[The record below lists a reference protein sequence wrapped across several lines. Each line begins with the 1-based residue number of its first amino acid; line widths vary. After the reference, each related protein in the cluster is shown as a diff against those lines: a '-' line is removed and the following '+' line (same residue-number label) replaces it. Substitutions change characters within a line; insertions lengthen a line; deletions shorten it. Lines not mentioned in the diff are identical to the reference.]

1 MKHLVI
7 FAGISAFAVFQSQAQ
22 DPGFRDTQQPRRQQ
36 SNNAPAQPQ
45 PSAPASD
52 DTAAAAARMSSMEAL
67 DDARPLGVGDLVSL
81 RIVED
86 RDKVLSLY
94 VQDSGD
100 IQAPFIGLVKANGR
114 TCKQVAYFMKRELE
128 KQYFQQ
134 ATVIVALER
143 IRPSSNNTMRGGPGY
158 VQDDTRYIT
167 VYGQVS
173 RQGRYELLP
182 EDDLTVS
189 QAVLRAGGFSQFAQ
203 TKKVKVIRKTPK
215 GNVTIFVNLDN
226 VMRLGKLEYDIPI
239 RPEDVIIVTEKIV
252 NL

>member
-1 MKHLVI
+1 MNHLLVLTGVL
-7 FAGISAFAVFQSQAQ
+7 ALTLSQLQAQ
-22 DPGFRDTQQPRRQQ
+22 DPGFRDASQPRRQ
-36 SNNAPAQPQ
+36 NNAAAPQAAAQ
-45 PSAPASD
+45 ASD
-52 DTAAAAARMSSMEAL
+52 DTASAAARMSSMESL
-67 DDARPLGVGDLVSL
+67 DDSRPLSIGDLVSL

-114 TCKQVAYFMKRELE
+114 TCKQVAFFMKRELE

-143 IRPSSNNTMRGGPGY
+143 VRPSSTKFGPGY
-158 VQDDTRYIT
+158 VTDDTRYIT

-189 QAVLRAGGFSQFAQ
+189 QAILRAGGFSQFAQ

-215 GNVTIFVNLDN
+215 GSVTIFVNLDDI
-226 VMRLGKLEYDIPI
+226 MRLGKLEYDIPI

-252 NL
+252 NI

>member
-1 MKHLVI
+1 MNHLLVLTGVLALTLSQI
-7 FAGISAFAVFQSQAQ
+7 QAQ
-22 DPGFRDTQQPRRQQ
+22 DPGFRDAAQPRRQ
-36 SNNAPAQPQ
+36 SNAAAPQVTAQ
-45 PSAPASD
+45 ASD
-52 DTAAAAARMSSMEAL
+52 DTASAAARMSSMESL
-67 DDARPLGVGDLVSL
+67 DDSRPLNIGDLVSL

-114 TCKQVAYFMKRELE
+114 TCKQVAFFMKRELE

-143 IRPSSNNTMRGGPGY
+143 VRPSSTKFGPGY
-158 VQDDTRYIT
+158 VPDDTRYIT

-189 QAVLRAGGFSQFAQ
+189 QAILRAGGFSQFAQ

-215 GNVTIFVNLDN
+215 GSVTIFVNLDDI
-226 VMRLGKLEYDIPI
+226 MRLGKLEYDIPI

-252 NL
+252 NI

>member
-1 MKHLVI
+1 MKHLLI
-7 FAGISAFAVFQSQAQ
+7 LAGISAIAIFQSQAQ
-22 DPGFRDTQQPRRQQ
+22 DPGFRDAQQPRRKNTPTAP
-36 SNNAPAQPQ
+36 SVAPAQT
-45 PSAPASD
+45 SD
-52 DTAAAAARMSSMEAL
+52 DTASAAARMSSMESL
-67 DDARPLGVGDLVSL
+67 DDARPLNIGDLVSL

-94 VQDSGD
+94 IQDSGD

-114 TCKQVAYFMKRELE
+114 TCRQVAYFMKKELE

-134 ATVIVALER
+134 ATVIIALER
-143 IRPSSNNTMRGGPGY
+143 VRPSSNNAKYGPGF
-158 VQDDTRYIT
+158 VPDDTHFIT

-173 RQGRYELLP
+173 RQGRYELAP

-215 GNVTIFVNLDN
+215 GSVTIIVNLDDI
-226 VMRLGKLEYDIPI
+226 MRLGKLEYDIPI

-252 NL
+252 NI

>member
-7 FAGISAFAVFQSQAQ
+7 FAGISALALSESQAQ
-22 DPGFRDTQQPRRQQ
+22 DPGFRDTQQPRRPQ
-36 SNNAPAQPQ
+36 NIAAPAQPQ
-45 PSAPASD
+45 SSD
-52 DTAAAAARMSSMEAL
+52 DTAAAAARMSSMESL

-143 IRPSSNNTMRGGPGY
+143 VRPSNTARGGPGY

-203 TKKVKVIRKTPK
+203 TKKVKVIRKLPK
-215 GNVTIFVNLDN
+215 GGNVTIFVNLDDI
-226 VMRLGKLEYDIPI
+226 MRLGKLEYDIPI
-239 RPEDVIIVTEKIV
+239 RPEDVIIVTEKVV
-252 NL
+252 NI

>member
-7 FAGISAFAVFQSQAQ
+7 FAGISVLALSQIQAQ
-22 DPGFRDTQQPRRQQ
+22 DPGFRDAQQPRRQ
-36 SNNAPAQPQ
+36 SNAAAPQASAQT
-45 PSAPASD
+45 SD
-52 DTAAAAARMSSMEAL
+52 DTAAAAARMSSMESL
-67 DDARPLGVGDLVSL
+67 DDARPLSVGDLVSL

-114 TCKQVAYFMKRELE
+114 TCKQVAFFMKRELE

-143 IRPSSNNTMRGGPGY
+143 VRPSNNKFGPGY
-158 VQDDTRYIT
+158 IQDDTRYIT

-173 RQGRYELLP
+173 RQGRYELLA

-189 QAVLRAGGFSQFAQ
+189 QAILRAGGFSQFAQ

-215 GNVTIFVNLDN
+215 GTVTIFVNLDDI
-226 VMRLGKLEYDIPI
+226 MRLGKLEYDIPI
-239 RPEDVIIVTEKIV
+239 RPEDVIIVTEKVV
-252 NL
+252 NI